1 MIGSVVI
8 RRFHIR
14 RFIAARARIFPVD
27 WGAPFFAGPWA
38 FYKLRDGGTVPLICP
53 TCQNVFA
60 GSLKASMP
68 ATTMLLL
75 CMGLFSIF

>member
-1 MIGSVVI
+1 VFYRPGSAQH
-8 RRFHIR
+8 FMLH
-14 RFIAARARIFPVD
+14 
-27 WGAPFFAGPWA
+27 FAGA
-38 FYKLRDGGTVPLICP
+38 RRLRAVSNLRDDEDVPLICP

-68 ATTMLLL
+68 ATIMLL